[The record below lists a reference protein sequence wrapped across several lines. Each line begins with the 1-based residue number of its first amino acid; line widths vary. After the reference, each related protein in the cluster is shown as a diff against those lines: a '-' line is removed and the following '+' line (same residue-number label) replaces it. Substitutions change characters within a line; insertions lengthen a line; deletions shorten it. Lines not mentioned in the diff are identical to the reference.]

1 MPPGP
6 TLYFLGGVTASGKSG
21 LALGWAEENN
31 AEILSCDSIAIYR
44 GMDLG
49 SAKPTREEREF
60 VAHHGL
66 DLAVVSDGYG
76 VPAMWNMP
84 GPSSSKSTLEGVHFW
99 W

>member
-49 SAKPTREEREF
+49 RPSRPVRKGSAWLIT
-60 VAHHGL
+60 V
-66 DLAVVSDGYG
+66 
-76 VPAMWNMP
+76 W
-84 GPSSSKSTLEGVHFW
+84 T
-99 W
+99 